1 MQKSKLLIGYPKYV
15 LLSNDAL
22 FHKYQ
27 LVLRIEMHYSGNIDL
42 N

>member
-1 MQKSKLLIGYPKYV
+1 MQKSKVLIEYSKYDV
-15 LLSNDAL
+15 L